1 MKKIITLLSLLIIL
15 LQAYGQNDESIQ
27 TVEKDQPVIEPFL
40 SGYIIDNQTTFIP
53 VKKTFEFMIQHKF
66 GNMDNG
72 IKDVFGIYSPGAFI
86 RTGINYVPI
95 KNMQVGYGL
104 HLSRMYSDFSL
115 KYTILEQTRK
125 NTIPV
130 ALGFYGNAAIDGR
143 EDEVFGTEYE
153 FSDRMSYFGQLI
165 VGRKFGEVASIQA
178 NASFS
183 HYNATE
189 AGVDHDKIAVGL
201 NGRITINYKHAIMF
215 QCDVPLELKDI
226 SEHSEIVDHP
236 YPNIG
241 LGWEM
246 RTSAH
251 VFQLYITSSQGF
263 LPQHNML
270 FNRNR
275 IRDGEIRF
283 GFTITRLY
291 NFF

>member
-1 MKKIITLLSLLIIL
+1 MKKIFILLSLLL
-15 LQAYGQNDESIQ
+15 LLPQAYGQGEELSKP
-27 TVEKDQPVIEPFL
+27 VEKDQPVIEPFL
-40 SGYIIDNQTTFIP
+40 SGYIIDNQTTFVP

-72 IKDVFGIYSPGAFI
+72 IQDVFGIYSPGAFI

-104 HLSRMYSDFSL
+104 HLQRMYSDFSL
-115 KYTILEQTRK
+115 KYTILEQTRR
-125 NTIPV
+125 NSIPV
-130 ALGFYGNAAIDGR
+130 AVGFYGNAAIDGR
-143 EDEVFGTEYE
+143 EGEVFGTEYE
-153 FSDRMSYFGQLI
+153 FSDRMSYFAQLI

-189 AGVDHDKIAVGL
+189 AGVDHDKIAVGI
-201 NGRITINYKHAIMF
+201 NGRFTLNYKHALMF

-226 SEHSEIVDHP
+226 SEHTEMDNQP

-241 LGWEM
+241 FGWEM

-270 FNRNR
+270 FNRNS